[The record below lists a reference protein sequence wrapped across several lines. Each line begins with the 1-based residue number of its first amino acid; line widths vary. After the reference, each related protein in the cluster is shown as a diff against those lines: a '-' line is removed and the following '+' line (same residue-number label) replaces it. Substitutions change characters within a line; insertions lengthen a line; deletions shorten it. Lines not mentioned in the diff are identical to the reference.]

1 MTVRRLD
8 DGTIALEG
16 VCPIEDAEDLLRQ
29 LLEGPGCM
37 VDWRMC
43 DGVHTAVVQV
53 LLSFG
58 VKPAG
63 LPRSPFL
70 ARFVAPVVGDNE
82 T

>member
-16 VCPIEDAEDLLRQ
+16 VCPIDDAENLLRL
-29 LLEGPGCM
+29 LLERPGCM

-43 DGVHTAVVQV
+43 DEVHTAVVQV
-53 LLSFG
+53 LLASG

-63 LPRSPFL
+63 PPRSPFL
-70 ARFVAPVVGDNE
+70 ARFLAPVVESDE

>member
-16 VCPIEDAEDLLRQ
+16 VCPIEDAENLLLH
-29 LLEGPGCM
+29 LLETPGVM
-37 VDWRMC
+37 VDWRTS
-43 DGVHTAVVQV
+43 DEVHTAVVQV
-53 LLSFG
+53 MMAFG
-58 VKPAG
+58 VKPVG

-82 T
+82 S